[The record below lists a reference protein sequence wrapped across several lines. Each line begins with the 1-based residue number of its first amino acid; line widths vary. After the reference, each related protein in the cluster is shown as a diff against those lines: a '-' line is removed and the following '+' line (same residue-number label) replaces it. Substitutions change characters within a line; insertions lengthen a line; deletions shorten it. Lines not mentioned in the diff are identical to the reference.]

1 MSYEHL
7 GMLSDE
13 KEICATYVSAFVL
26 YTTYANYARATVSV
40 NTVNKKIE
48 SVGSRR
54 LNP

>member
-1 MSYEHL
+1 MLYEHL

-13 KEICATYVSAFVL
+13 KETCATFVL
-26 YTTYANYARATVSV
+26 YTTYANYTRATVSV
-40 NTVNKKIE
+40 NTVNKKRE